1 MVVFVSYGPSPAFG
15 QKKSAP
21 LGARCGDDPAAG
33 RADNHRVGPL
43 FLKIAAFCC
52 SFICRWR
59 RSSSAE
65 YMLSS
70 ISRGGHGHIGE
81 ILAEAVPGQNHLG
94 HFGPLLRPLERV
106 VIPLQGGSIMGG
118 RFSALFRGGS
128 FFRLLPR
135 GTVCGGGRVRGL
147 GNIGRGGNGR
157 LGGRFASGFRGRAG
171 GGGLRLLYRLR
182 LLGCDVLIVQNAP

>member
-65 YMLSS
+65 YTLSS
-70 ISRGGHGHIGE
+70 ISRGVMDTSGKYLRRRSRVRITWVTSGRSCGPFSGSFSCSG
-81 ILAEAVPGQNHLG
+81 AAAPGTGVPGTG
-94 HFGPLLRPLERV
+94 AGCAPP
-106 VIPLQGGSIMGG
+106 
-118 RFSALFRGGS
+118 
-128 FFRLLPR
+128 
-135 GTVCGGGRVRGL
+135 CG
-147 GNIGRGGNGR
+147 
-157 LGGRFASGFRGRAG
+157 AG
-171 GGGLRLLYRLR
+171 YEEHIWNKGW
-182 LLGCDVLIVQNAP
+182 